1 MSLSKAMSSAVTGA
15 WRSRGQRSRAR
26 KVWVGLAGMAAAV
39 VISAAPAAA
48 QELTPA
54 EYNTALLA
62 SFWLIVAGCL
72 VFLMQAGFAL
82 VEAGLTRA
90 KNIGNIMA
98 KNLADMAIGALAFW
112 AVGFGFAFGADGGS
126 LIGTDAFFLSGM
138 PEAFDDGNVL
148 ATPSFF
154 FFQVVFAATAVT
166 IASGAMAERTR
177 FSAYLVFSA
186 VMTGFIYPVVVHS
199 FWHGDGLLSD
209 LSIGDARFSDFAG
222 SSIVHSA
229 GGWAALMGAVFL
241 GPRIGKY
248 GPDGKP
254 RAIPGHN
261 VGFAVIGVFLLWFG
275 WFGFNAGSE
284 LAFDAWVAHAIMTTL
299 LAASA
304 GVLGAGAVI
313 WRKTGAMD
321 VGMAGN
327 GALAGLVSITAGT
340 GTMNFLGAVVTGL
353 IGGIIVVYSVLFI
366 ERRGVDDPVGAVSVH
381 GVCGVWGTLAIGLF
395 ARYDDAFLGR
405 DNAGLFYGGG
415 FEQLLVQAIG
425 VVLIAAWV
433 LGASAILFKVI
444 ASTVG
449 LRVSA
454 EEELAGLDVAEHG
467 SPGYGIETVPAA

>member
-1 MSLSKAMSSAVTGA
+1 MRSTARMVIAA
-15 WRSRGQRSRAR
+15 WNHRMRRSRAR
-26 KVWVGLAGMAAAV
+26 KVGFGLFGVLAAV
-39 VISAAPAAA
+39 LLSATPAVA

-54 EYNTALLA
+54 EYNAALLT
-62 SFWLIVAGCL
+62 SLWLIVAGCL

-82 VEAGLTRA
+82 VEAGMTRA

-98 KNLADMAIGALAFW
+98 KNLADMAVGALAFW
-112 AVGFGFAFGADGGS
+112 AVGFGFAFGTDGGS
-126 LIGTDAFFLSGM
+126 LIGTDSFFLSGM
-138 PEAFDDGNVL
+138 SESFADGDVL

-166 IASGAMAERTR
+166 IASGAMAERTK
-177 FSAYLVFSA
+177 FSAYLLFSL
-186 VMTGFIYPVVVHS
+186 VMSGFIYPVVVHM
-199 FWHGDGLLSD
+199 FWHGDGILSD
-209 LSIGDARFSDFAG
+209 LNIGDARFSDFAG

-248 GPDGKP
+248 GPDGTP

-261 VGFAVIGVFLLWFG
+261 VGFVVVGVFVLWFG

-284 LAFDAWVAHAIMTTL
+284 LAMDNWVAHCIMTTL

-304 GVLGAGAVI
+304 GVVGAGAVI

-340 GTMNFLGAVVTGL
+340 GTMTFAGAVVVGL
-353 IGGIIVVYSVLFI
+353 IGGVIVVYSVLFI
-366 ERRGVDDPVGAVSVH
+366 ERRGIDDPVGAVSVH

-405 DNAGLFYGGG
+405 DDAGLFYGGG
-415 FEQLLVQAIG
+415 IDQLLVQAIG
-425 VVLIAAWV
+425 VVIVAAWV
-433 LGASAILFKVI
+433 LGTSAILFKVLK
-444 ASTVG
+444 STVG

-467 SPGYGIETVPAA
+467 SPGYGPEPVLAG

>member
-1 MSLSKAMSSAVTGA
+1 MSDA
-15 WRSRGQRSRAR
+15 WRSRGSRSRIR
-26 KVWVGLAGMAAAV
+26 KIGFGLAGMLAAV
-39 VISAAPAAA
+39 LITAAPAAA

-62 SFWLIVAGCL
+62 SLWLIVAGCL
-72 VFLMQAGFAL
+72 VFMMQAGFAL

-90 KNIGNIMA
+90 KNLGNIMA

-112 AVGFGFAFGADGGS
+112 AVGFGFAFGSDGGS

-138 PEAFDDGNVL
+138 TESFDNGDVL

-166 IASGAMAERTR
+166 IASGAMAERTK
-177 FSAYLVFSA
+177 FSAYLIFSA

-199 FWHGDGLLSD
+199 FWHGEGLLSD
-209 LSIGDARFSDFAG
+209 LNIGDARFSDFAG

-241 GPRIGKY
+241 GPRLGKY
-248 GPDGKP
+248 GPDGRP

-261 VGFAVIGVFLLWFG
+261 IGFVVIGVFILWFG

-304 GVLGAGAVI
+304 GTLAAGAVI
-313 WRKTGAMD
+313 WKKTGAMD
-321 VGMAGN
+321 VGVVGN

-340 GTMNFLGAVVTGL
+340 GTMNFLGAVIVGA
-353 IGGIIVVYSVLFI
+353 IGGALVVYSVLFI

-395 ARYDDAFLGR
+395 ARHDDAFLGR

-415 FEQLLVQAIG
+415 FDQLLVQAIG
-425 VVLIAAWV
+425 VLLIAAWV
-433 LGASAILFKVI
+433 LGTSAILFKVI
-444 ASTVG
+444 KSTVG
-449 LRVSA
+449 LRVSE
-454 EEELAGLDVAEHG
+454 EEELEGLDVSEHG
-467 SPGYGIETVPAA
+467 SPGYGPETVTVP

>member
-1 MSLSKAMSSAVTGA
+1 MSDA
-15 WRSRGQRSRAR
+15 WRSRSSRSRIR
-26 KVWVGLAGMAAAV
+26 KIGFGLAGMLAAV
-39 VISAAPAAA
+39 LITAAPAAA

-62 SFWLIVAGCL
+62 SLWLIVAGCL
-72 VFLMQAGFAL
+72 VFMMQAGFAL

-90 KNIGNIMA
+90 KNLGNIMA

-112 AVGFGFAFGADGGS
+112 AVGFGFAFGSDGGS

-138 PEAFDDGNVL
+138 TESFDNGDVL
-148 ATPSFF
+148 ATPSF

-166 IASGAMAERTR
+166 IASGAMAERTK
-177 FSAYLVFSA
+177 FSAYLIFSA

-209 LSIGDARFSDFAG
+209 LNIGDARFSDFAG

-241 GPRIGKY
+241 GPRLGKY
-248 GPDGKP
+248 GPDGRP

-261 VGFAVIGVFLLWFG
+261 IGFVVIGVFNLWFG

-304 GVLGAGAVI
+304 GTLAAGAVI
-313 WRKTGAMD
+313 WKKTGAMD

-340 GTMNFLGAVVTGL
+340 GTMNFLGAVIVGA
-353 IGGIIVVYSVLFI
+353 IGGALVVYSVLFI

-395 ARYDDAFLGR
+395 ARHDDAFLGR

-415 FEQLLVQAIG
+415 FDQLLVQAIG
-425 VVLIAAWV
+425 VLLIAAWV
-433 LGASAILFKVI
+433 LGTSAILFKVI
-444 ASTVG
+444 KSTVG
-449 LRVSA
+449 LRVSE
-454 EEELAGLDVAEHG
+454 EEELEGLDVSEHG
-467 SPGYGIETVPAA
+467 SPGYGPETVTVP

>member
-1 MSLSKAMSSAVTGA
+1 MSDA
-15 WRSRGQRSRAR
+15 WRSRGSRSRIR
-26 KVWVGLAGMAAAV
+26 KIGFGLAGMLAAV
-39 VISAAPAAA
+39 LITAAPAAA
-48 QELTPA
+48 QELTLA

-62 SFWLIVAGCL
+62 SLWLIVAGCL
-72 VFLMQAGFAL
+72 VFMMQAGFAL

-90 KNIGNIMA
+90 KNLGNIMA

-112 AVGFGFAFGADGGS
+112 AVGFGFAFGSDGGS

-138 PEAFDDGNVL
+138 TESFDNGDVL

-166 IASGAMAERTR
+166 IASGAMAERTK
-177 FSAYLVFSA
+177 FSAYLIFSA

-199 FWHGDGLLSD
+199 FWHGEGLLSD
-209 LSIGDARFSDFAG
+209 LNIGDARFSDFAG

-241 GPRIGKY
+241 GPRLGKY
-248 GPDGKP
+248 GPDGRP

-261 VGFAVIGVFLLWFG
+261 IGFVVIGVFILWFG

-304 GVLGAGAVI
+304 GTLAAGAVI
-313 WRKTGAMD
+313 WKKTGAMD

-340 GTMNFLGAVVTGL
+340 GTMNFLGAVIVGA
-353 IGGIIVVYSVLFI
+353 IGGALVVYSVLFI

-395 ARYDDAFLGR
+395 ARHDDAFLGR
-405 DNAGLFYGGG
+405 DDAGLFYGGG
-415 FEQLLVQAIG
+415 FDQLLVQAIG
-425 VVLIAAWV
+425 VLLIAAWV
-433 LGASAILFKVI
+433 LGTSAILFKVI
-444 ASTVG
+444 KSTVG
-449 LRVSA
+449 LRVSE
-454 EEELAGLDVAEHG
+454 EEELAGLDVSEHG
-467 SPGYGIETVPAA
+467 SPGYGQETVTVP

>member
-1 MSLSKAMSSAVTGA
+1 MRSTAQMVIAA
-15 WRSRGQRSRAR
+15 WSRRTRRSRVR
-26 KVWVGLAGMAAAV
+26 KVGFGLFGVLAAV
-39 VISAAPAAA
+39 LLSATPAVA

-54 EYNTALLA
+54 EYNAALLT
-62 SFWLIVAGCL
+62 SLWLIVAGCL

-82 VEAGLTRA
+82 VEAGMTRA

-98 KNLADMAIGALAFW
+98 KNLADMAVGALAFW
-112 AVGFGFAFGADGGS
+112 AVGFGFAFGTDGGS
-126 LIGTDAFFLSGM
+126 LIGTDNFFLSGM
-138 PEAFDDGNVL
+138 SESFADGDVL

-166 IASGAMAERTR
+166 IASGAMAERTK
-177 FSAYLVFSA
+177 FSAYLLFSL
-186 VMTGFIYPVVVHS
+186 VMSGFIYPVVVHM
-199 FWHGDGLLSD
+199 FWHGDGILSD
-209 LSIGDARFSDFAG
+209 LNIGDARFSDFAG

-248 GPDGKP
+248 GPDGTP

-261 VGFAVIGVFLLWFG
+261 VGFVVVGVFVLWFG

-284 LAFDAWVAHAIMTTL
+284 LAMDNWVAHCIMTTL

-304 GVLGAGAVI
+304 GVVGAGAVI

-340 GTMNFLGAVVTGL
+340 GTMTFAGAVVVGL
-353 IGGIIVVYSVLFI
+353 IGGVIVVYSVLFI
-366 ERRGVDDPVGAVSVH
+366 ERRGIDDPVGAVSVH

-405 DNAGLFYGGG
+405 DDAGLFYGGG
-415 FEQLLVQAIG
+415 IDQLLVQAVG
-425 VVLIAAWV
+425 VVIVAVWV
-433 LGASAILFKVI
+433 LGTSAILFKVLK
-444 ASTVG
+444 STVG

-454 EEELAGLDVAEHG
+454 DEELAGLDVAEHG
-467 SPGYGIETVPAA
+467 SPGYGPEPVLAG

>member
-1 MSLSKAMSSAVTGA
+1 MRSAARMVIAA
-15 WRSRGQRSRAR
+15 WSRRTRRSRAR
-26 KVWVGLAGMAAAV
+26 KVGFGLFGVLAAV
-39 VISAAPAAA
+39 LLSATPAVA

-54 EYNTALLA
+54 EYNAALLT
-62 SFWLIVAGCL
+62 SLWLIVAGCL

-82 VEAGLTRA
+82 VEAGMTRA

-98 KNLADMAIGALAFW
+98 KNLADMAVGALAFW
-112 AVGFGFAFGADGGS
+112 AVGFGFAFGTDGGS
-126 LIGTDAFFLSGM
+126 LIGTDSFFLSGM
-138 PEAFDDGNVL
+138 SESFADGDVL

-166 IASGAMAERTR
+166 IASGAMAERTK
-177 FSAYLVFSA
+177 FSAYLLFSL
-186 VMTGFIYPVVVHS
+186 VMSGFIYPVVVHM
-199 FWHGDGLLSD
+199 FWHGDGILSD
-209 LSIGDARFSDFAG
+209 LNIGDARFSDFAG

-248 GPDGKP
+248 GPDGTP

-261 VGFAVIGVFLLWFG
+261 VGFVVVGVFVLWFG

-284 LAFDAWVAHAIMTTL
+284 LAMDNWVAHCIMTTL

-304 GVLGAGAVI
+304 GVVGAGAVI

-327 GALAGLVSITAGT
+327 GALAGLVSVTAGT
-340 GTMNFLGAVVTGL
+340 GTMTFAGAVVVGL
-353 IGGIIVVYSVLFI
+353 IGGVIVVYSVLFI
-366 ERRGVDDPVGAVSVH
+366 ERRGIDDPVGAVSVH

-405 DNAGLFYGGG
+405 DDAGLFYGGG
-415 FEQLLVQAIG
+415 IDQLLVQAIG
-425 VVLIAAWV
+425 VVIVAAWV
-433 LGASAILFKVI
+433 LGTSAILFKVLK
-444 ASTVG
+444 STVG

-467 SPGYGIETVPAA
+467 SPGYGPEPVLAG